1 MCYTIEMQ
9 REISQR
15 ELRND
20 SGRIMRALDE
30 GESFIVTRN
39 GVPVG
44 ELRPIGKAQF
54 VRSEK
59 LKESAILLPPLEAKR
74 FRQDVDAFID
84 QTAVP
89 RA

>member
-1 MCYTIEMQ
+1 MQ
-9 REISQR
+9 RELTQR

-20 SGRIMRALDE
+20 SGSIMRALDE
-30 GESFIVTRN
+30 GESFIITRN

-44 ELRPIGKAQF
+44 ELRPVGKAQF

-59 LKESAILLPPLEAKR
+59 LMESAIHLPSIDAKR
-74 FRQDVDAFID
+74 FRKDVDALID
-84 QTAVP
+84 QNPAP

>member
-1 MCYTIEMQ
+1 MSSMIT
-9 REISQR
+9 QR

-20 SGRIMRALDE
+20 SGRIMRALDD

-39 GVPVG
+39 GIPVA
-44 ELRPIGKAQF
+44 ELRPVRKAQF

-59 LKESAILLPPLEAKR
+59 LMQTASHLPAVDAKR
-74 FRQDVDAFID
+74 FRTDVDAFID
-84 QTAVP
+84 QNLEP